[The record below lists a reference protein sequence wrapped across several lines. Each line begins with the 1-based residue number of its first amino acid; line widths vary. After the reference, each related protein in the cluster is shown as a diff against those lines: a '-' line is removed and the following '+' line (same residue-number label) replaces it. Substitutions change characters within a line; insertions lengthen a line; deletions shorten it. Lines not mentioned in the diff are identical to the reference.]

1 MVGDIIDISLFFNDY
16 CSMIID
22 RHIKPHDFVSG
33 KPKSRFSNL
42 LRFLPTTNPCRE
54 ITLGVDPVDCMLGQG
69 FEAGELGITMAP
81 PSNSRSYYTAQRE
94 PERRVVNLDFAS
106 LYDQV
111 QVSYDDIRPEGYENW
126 TDAQKFAHKI
136 MLNSSY

>member
-54 ITLGVDPVDCMLGQG
+54 ITLGVDQILNVR
-69 FEAGELGITMAP
+69 GELFK
-81 PSNSRSYYTAQRE
+81 R
-94 PERRVVNLDFAS
+94 
-106 LYDQV
+106 
-111 QVSYDDIRPEGYENW
+111 
-126 TDAQKFAHKI
+126 
-136 MLNSSY
+136 